1 MGSMRPPAL
10 PTHSLALL
18 ALALALAACGGRP
31 VTEPSSPATPTKS
44 TPAPTESPTT
54 ATPTTTPET
63 SPVSPTRAADV
74 QVPPGAPTTFEGDV
88 AAAAVPIASLAP
100 PKATISSW
108 WTAPSGSR
116 VDALMFGWST
126 GSDPLRRDTGFEVW
140 MRSPGAPVWRAA
152 YAFFDRPSS
161 GVLGLRFENGDL
173 TGDAIPDALTFED
186 IGGSGACG
194 TWRVVRLDA
203 SGASELFSKQTC
215 DTDVRIVDGDLQMR
229 ESVYA
234 PGDAHCCPSAY
245 RTTTLRWD
253 GQGWE
258 IVRRRTTPA

>member
-1 MGSMRPPAL
+1 MRPPAL
-10 PTHSLALL
+10 RARSLAPL

-31 VTEPSSPATPTKS
+31 AAEPSSRATPTES
-44 TPAPTESPTT
+44 TPVATESSAAPVPTT
-54 ATPTTTPET
+54 ATET
-63 SPVSPTRAADV
+63 SSVSPTPAADV
-74 QVPPGAPTTFEGDV
+74 QVPSGAPTTFDGDV
-88 AAAAVPIASLAP
+88 TAAAVPIRSLAP
-100 PKATISSW
+100 PKATISSS
-108 WTAPSGSR
+108 WTAPSGSG

-126 GSDPLRRDTGFEVW
+126 GRDPLRRDTGFEVW
-140 MRSPGAPVWRAA
+140 MRSSGAPAWRVVYA
-152 YAFFDRPSS
+152 YLDRPSS

-173 TGDAIPDALTFED
+173 TGDGIPDALTFED